1 MKGAM
6 NVLSRILFES
16 ETFRE
21 YFFSRVD
28 IVLGVKEISHP
39 RCSIYS
45 FVKKKKNV
53 SKSFR
58 HP

>member
-1 MKGAM
+1 MFCRGYE
-6 NVLSRILFES
+6 FES

-21 YFFSRVD
+21 YFFSQMD

-45 FVKKKKNV
+45 FVKRKKF
-53 SKSFR
+53 SKSFIQVLK
-58 HP
+58 